1 MSESSI
7 TKRAVAQSLKSLMRE
22 KEFGKISVSD
32 IALRCGINRQTF
44 YYHFVDKY
52 DLLNWIY
59 YYELFADAV
68 EGLEASNWSEKFL
81 ELLKAME
88 RDGSFYQHALR
99 INGEGAFS
107 DYLFLIMKQL
117 IAALMPELE
126 EFGCDFYAYGIVG
139 VIVRWATDGMSVS
152 PLQIAEQTR
161 AFLEKDQKTLHESS
175 E

>member
-22 KEFGKISVSD
+22 KDFGKISVSD
-32 IALRCGINRQTF
+32 ITLRCGINRQTF
-44 YYHFVDKY
+44 YYHFADKY

-59 YYELFADAV
+59 YHELFADAV
-68 EGLEASNWSEKFL
+68 EGLELSNWDAKFL

-126 EFGCDFYAYGIVG
+126 EFGRDFYAYGMVG
-139 VIVRWATDGMSVS
+139 VIVRWATDGMSI
-152 PLQIAEQTR
+152 PPARIAEQTR
-161 AFLEKDQKTLHESS
+161 AFLAGTTENLLKAQ
-175 E
+175 